1 LSTARPTKSPLRHSL
16 KGREVRAARC
26 AALATIET
34 VATVIRGR
42 ATEIDTSTD
51 FGVRATR
58 HLEDD
63 QIIWLTTVGPH
74 GTPQPS
80 PVWFLWDGDTVL
92 IYSYPAT
99 SKLRNIDRHPR
110 VSPHFNCT
118 PSGGDVII
126 LTGDAWVDAGAAPV
140 NVNPAY
146 VDKYTEGLRDIGMA
160 PDAFAQAFSVAIR
173 VRPRSLRGH

>member
-1 LSTARPTKSPLRHSL
+1 VAQ
-16 KGREVRAARC
+16 RAAP
-26 AALATIET
+26 ATIET
-34 VATVIRGR
+34 IATVIQGR
-42 ATEIDTSTD
+42 AIEIDTSAD
-51 FGVRATR
+51 FGARATR
-58 HLEDD
+58 HPENDR
-63 QIIWLTTVGPH
+63 IIWLTTVGPH
-74 GTPQPS
+74 GAPQPS
-80 PVWFLWDGDTVL
+80 PVWFLWDGGTAL

-140 NVNPAY
+140 NVNLAY

-173 VRPRSLRGH
+173 VRPRSLRGQ

>member
-1 LSTARPTKSPLRHSL
+1 MGRPCSDETITT
-16 KGREVRAARC
+16 VRGSA
-26 AALATIET
+26 
-34 VATVIRGR
+34 
-42 ATEIDTSTD
+42 EIDTSTD
-51 FGVRATR
+51 FGARAAR

-63 QIIWLTTVGPH
+63 QVVWLTTVGPD

-118 PSGGDVII
+118 ASGGDVII
-126 LTGDAWVDAGAAPV
+126 LTGDA
-140 NVNPAY
+140 
-146 VDKYTEGLRDIGMA
+146 
-160 PDAFAQAFSVAIR
+160 
-173 VRPRSLRGH
+173 